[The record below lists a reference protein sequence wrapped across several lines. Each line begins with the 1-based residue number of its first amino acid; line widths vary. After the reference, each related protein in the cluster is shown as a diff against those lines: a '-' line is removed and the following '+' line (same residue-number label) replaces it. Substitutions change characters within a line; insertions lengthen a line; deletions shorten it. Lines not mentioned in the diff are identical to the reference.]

1 MPDDEVSAL
10 QEQLSEAR
18 EEIERLQAT
27 AADGEARALHFD
39 GLNAELRRQL
49 AAAQA
54 DLSAAQAEAAS
65 HQEKIGALDEEL
77 STARTDLA
85 AAQVDNDGLHAR
97 LQAAVG
103 KYRQVLLAAAPEVAE
118 EIVGGES
125 IEDVDAAMERAR
137 QMVHQ
142 VRERLESQAQ
152 AGRVPVGSPPRAAPD
167 LSALSPIEKIRLGLS
182 HK

>member
-18 EEIERLQAT
+18 EEIERLQTT

-39 GLNAELRRQL
+39 GLNAELRQQL

-54 DLSAAQAEAAS
+54 EAVS
-65 HQEKIGALDEEL
+65 HQEKIGALDEQL

-85 AAQVDNDGLHAR
+85 AAQADNDGLHAH

-118 EIVGGES
+118 EMVDGGS

-137 QMVHQ
+137 QMVLQ

-182 HK
+182 GK

>member
-18 EEIERLQAT
+18 EEIERLQTT

-39 GLNAELRRQL
+39 GLNAELRQQL
-49 AAAQA
+49 A
-54 DLSAAQAEAAS
+54 DAQAEATA
-65 HQEKIGALDEEL
+65 HQEKIGALDEQL

-85 AAQVDNDGLHAR
+85 TAQADNDGLHAH

-118 EIVGGES
+118 EMVDGGS

-137 QMVHQ
+137 QMVLQ

-182 HK
+182 GK

>member
-1 MPDDEVSAL
+1 MPL
-10 QEQLSEAR
+10 PRRTCLP
-18 EEIERLQAT
+18 
-27 AADGEARALHFD
+27 
-39 GLNAELRRQL
+39 LRQKR
-49 AAAQA
+49 
-54 DLSAAQAEAAS
+54 S
-65 HQEKIGALDEEL
+65 HQEKIGTLDEEL

-85 AAQVDNDGLHAR
+85 AAQTDNDGLHAR

-118 EIVGGES
+118 EMVDGES

-137 QMVHQ
+137 QMVLQ

-167 LSALSPIEKIRLGLS
+167 LSALSPIEKIRLGLTR
-182 HK
+182 K